1 MVDTLDRLAEQAAEP
16 EHLEPVAARLTG
28 LRDPAD
34 MLIVATALHHGAPLV
49 TSDGRIADSRLV
61 QVIA

>member
-1 MVDTLDRLAEQAAEP
+1 MS
-16 EHLEPVAARLTG
+16 EHARGRHTGRRRPVAQQRGAARTG

-49 TSDGRIADSRLV
+49 TSDGRIEDSGLV
-61 QVIA
+61 QVIG